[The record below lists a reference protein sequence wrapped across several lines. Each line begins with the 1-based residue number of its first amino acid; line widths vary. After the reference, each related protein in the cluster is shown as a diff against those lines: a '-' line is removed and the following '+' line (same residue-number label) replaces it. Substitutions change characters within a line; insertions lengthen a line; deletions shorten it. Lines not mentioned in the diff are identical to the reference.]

1 MRELKTKL
9 SIKVNDDDVGTNVDN
24 QDNYVQVLDPPLVK
38 YNFYKSKRHSCCL
51 IKQDINQ
58 TGMTAV
64 LESANKKRRL

>member
-1 MRELKTKL
+1 LRELKTKL

-24 QDNYVQVLDPPLVK
+24 QDNYVRILDPPPVK
-38 YNFYKSKRHSCCL
+38 YNFYKSKRNSCCL